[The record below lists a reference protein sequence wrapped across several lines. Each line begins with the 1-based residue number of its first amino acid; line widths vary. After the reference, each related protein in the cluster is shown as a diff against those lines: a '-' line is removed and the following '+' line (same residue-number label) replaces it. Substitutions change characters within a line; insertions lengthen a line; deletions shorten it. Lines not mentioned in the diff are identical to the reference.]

1 MGPLSDIFSS
11 DDSSSS
17 DSSSNSSDFMGDLTS
32 TVGLDASSSSDSYS
46 ADEGGNVE
54 ANSTDNSL
62 GLDTSTDGLL
72 HGITDNFSSS
82 SDSTS
87 DQ

>member
-1 MGPLSDIFSS
+1 
-11 DDSSSS
+11 
-17 DSSSNSSDFMGDLTS
+17 MGDLTS
-32 TVGLDASSSSDSYS
+32 TIGLDASSSTDSYS
-46 ADEGGNVE
+46 ADEDGNVE

-72 HGITDNFSSS
+72 SSVTDSFSSS
-82 SDSTS
+82 NDSTS